1 MRYKYILAIATAAA
15 MLCSCTEKT
24 ETEVTETTTETSA
37 TTFNE
42 YILTR
47 GWEGSELLASI
58 FYCGEYRPLPM
69 TTEENPDFTLSDN
82 ILFFPD
88 GSFAD
93 AETDENGEIKSLTFS
108 SNTAP
113 HDFSVYGIDFSAR
126 PSDIPEKVGFA
137 NSIFGDEEN
146 RITYIFEGGGISQLI
161 FEFTEGELTVV
172 HISA

>member
-1 MRYKYILAIATAAA
+1 MRYGYILAIAITAA
-15 MLCSCTEKT
+15 MLCGCTEKN

-69 TTEENPDFTLSDN
+69 TIEENPDFTLSDN
-82 ILFFPD
+82 ILYFPD

-93 AETDENGEIKSLTFS
+93 AETDDNGVIKSLTFS
-108 SNTAP
+108 RNTAP
-113 HDFSVYGIDFSAR
+113 FDFSVYGIDFSAR

-137 NSIFGDEEN
+137 NYISGDENE
-146 RITYIFEGGGISQLI
+146 RIVYTFEGGGISQLI
-161 FEFTEGELTVV
+161 FEFTEGKLNVV